1 MCKETAMAHVAK
13 DCRSTIIPAMRY
25 RDCVAAI
32 DWLCK
37 ALGFEKNAV
46 YMAKATQS
54 PTRSSP
60 LATA

>member
-1 MCKETAMAHVAK
+1 
-13 DCRSTIIPAMRY
+13 MRY